1 MGTGTFSL
9 HFILLQKLNSV
20 FPLKQFS
27 TPNLN
32 VIDSMAKLEKEH
44 RLVVAFELKNGM
56 EEMENWAKSSTS
68 SNFKG
73 LFLPF

>member
-1 MGTGTFSL
+1 
-9 HFILLQKLNSV
+9 
-20 FPLKQFS
+20 
-27 TPNLN
+27 
-32 VIDSMAKLEKEH
+32 MAKLEKEH